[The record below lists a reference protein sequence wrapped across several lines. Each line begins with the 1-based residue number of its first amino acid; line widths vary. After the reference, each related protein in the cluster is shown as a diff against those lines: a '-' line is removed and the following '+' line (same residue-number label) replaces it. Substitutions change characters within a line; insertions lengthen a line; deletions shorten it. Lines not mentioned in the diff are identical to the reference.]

1 MAGLGRP
8 LEELEVPEPSQVP
21 NHVPAPERAPADA
34 RR

>member
-21 NHVPAPERAPADA
+21 NHVPASEPSPAEP